1 MQRRAEERVEGAAA
15 SVSSGIKKK
24 MNFPRITLWAW
35 AKKETSNSDSILEQ
49 QPEEQEKE

>member
-1 MQRRAEERVEGAAA
+1 MQQRAEERVEGAAA

-24 MNFPRITLWAW
+24 MNFPRITLWA
-35 AKKETSNSDSILEQ
+35 KKETSNSDSILEQ